1 MGATSHI
8 FFMKQWLKW
17 LIGGGLLSGACASIV
32 GLAVGCTA
40 TFGNTTITINGNG
53 LSWYNKETPDDFNQN
68 SYKVSTSDSNLEPST
83 PTTTSNTLNLP
94 LSVSYN
100 KQKIGACVF
109 TLISPKVPAN
119 QISRI
124 SWNSQDQMWALYD
137 GSNLVGKYWTP
148 TSTSFIFEITITP
161 TNSAL
166 HLTTNIYYCK
176 VVLKN
181 VV

>member
-1 MGATSHI
+1 
-8 FFMKQWLKW
+8 MKQWSKW
-17 LIGGGLLSGACASIV
+17 LIGGALLSGVGAGVIGCAVS
-32 GLAVGCTA
+32 CTA
-40 TFGNTTITINGNG
+40 TFGNTTITIDSNG
-53 LSWYNKETPDDFNQN
+53 LSWFTKETPDDFNQN
-68 SYKVSTSDSNLEPST
+68 SYKVSTSDSNLQPST

-94 LSVSYN
+94 SSVSYN

-124 SWNSQDQMWALYD
+124 SWNNQNEVWELYD
-137 GSNLVGKYWTP
+137 GETWVGEYKTP
-148 TSTSFIFEITITP
+148 GSTSFIVEIEINP

-176 VVLKN
+176 IVLKN